1 MSKKRIVTISKE
13 KLMKSNN
20 KEYKID
26 YRPEKYHSAFLNTV
40 NKDAHSSRPETVGRL
55 ATDLFPKYIEQATD
69 PSPADWKRHYQEGH
83 SEQYEQGLRK
93 FKEQFEKEK
102 KAINDISDEDLTNWF
117 DDLLFNKTFSGL
129 YVEDA
134 ILKDIATKKE
144 KTYRKS
150 SSSEESQGIDGY
162 IDDVPYS
169 VKAESYKDSA
179 AKNTETINAM
189 MVYYRYTE
197 DANKK
202 NTGVEYYI
210 EEDDEK

>member
-1 MSKKRIVTISKE
+1 MSKKKTVTISKKE
-13 KLMKSNN
+13 LIKSNE
-20 KEYKID
+20 KEYKIN
-26 YRPEKYHSAFLNTV
+26 YTPKKYHSSFLNTV
-40 NKDAHSSRPETVGRL
+40 NKNARSSRPETVGSL
-55 ATDLFPKYIEQATD
+55 ATDLFPKYIEQASD
-69 PSPADWKRHYQEGH
+69 PSPTDWKRHYLERH
-83 SEQYEQGLRK
+83 SEQYEQGLKK

-102 KAINDISDEDLTNWF
+102 QAIIDISDEDLTNWF

-129 YVEDA
+129 YVEAA

-179 AKNTETINAM
+179 PKNTETINAT

-197 DANKK
+197 DANRK

-210 EEDDEK
+210 EEDEK

>member
-1 MSKKRIVTISKE
+1 MSKKIEIISKKE
-13 KLMKSNN
+13 LTKSNE
-20 KEYKID
+20 KEYKIN
-26 YRPEKYHSAFLNTV
+26 YKPKTYHSSFLNTV
-40 NKDAHSSRPETVGRL
+40 NKDARSSRPETVGKL
-55 ATDLFPKYIEQATD
+55 ATELFPKYIEQAIE
-69 PSPADWKRHYQEGH
+69 PSPADWKLHYQKGH
-83 SEQYEQGLRK
+83 SEQYENGLKK

-102 KAINDISDEDLTNWF
+102 QAINDISDEDLTNWY

-134 ILKDIATKKE
+134 ILKDIASKKE
-144 KTYRKS
+144 ETYKKS

-162 IDDVPYS
+162 IGDVPYS

-179 AKNTETINAM
+179 AKNTETINAK

-210 EEDDEK
+210 EDDE

>member
-1 MSKKRIVTISKE
+1 MSKKKIETISKKE
-13 KLMKSNN
+13 LTKSNE
-20 KEYKID
+20 KEYKIN
-26 YRPEKYHSAFLNTV
+26 YKPKTYYSSFLNTV
-40 NKDAHSSRPETVGRL
+40 NKDAHSSRPETVGSL
-55 ATDLFPKYIEQATD
+55 ATDLFPKYIGQAID
-69 PSPADWKRHYQEGH
+69 PSPADWKRHYQERH
-83 SEQYEQGLRK
+83 SAQYEKGLKK

-102 KAINDISDEDLTNWF
+102 QAINDISDEDLTNWY

-134 ILKDIATKKE
+134 ILKDIASKKG
-144 KTYRKS
+144 KTYKKS
-150 SSSEESQGIDGY
+150 SSGEESRGIDGY

-179 AKNTETINAM
+179 AKNTETINAT

-210 EEDDEK
+210 EDEEE